1 MSDRRSDRIRFLEQ
15 SDIRRMSRECAR
27 HDGINLGQGIC
38 PLPSPPEVLDGAAE
52 AIREDKSTYS
62 AFEGVPELREALAEK
77 FAADNGM
84 EVDPDSEVVV
94 TVGSTGAFACA
105 VQGLFDPGDEF
116 VLLEPYY
123 GYHLNAIRGGGCEAR
138 FVTLE
143 PPEWEIRREA
153 LEEAITEDTRAIVV
167 NTPTNPSG
175 KVFGRGELETVAG
188 VCRDHDLIAVTD
200 EIYEYFL
207 YDDHEHV
214 SLATL
219 PGMRE
224 RTVTISGFSKTF
236 AVTGWR
242 LGYAAGPEELM
253 EPIGLVNDIHYVCAP
268 TPLQHG
274 VARAMERLSDAYY
287 EEMAAEFEKRRDF
300 ICPVLDEVGLTP
312 YVPDGAYYVLADVS
326 GLGYGDDRE
335 AAMHILEEAGV
346 ASVPGTAFHAGEEA
360 TDLVRFCYAQDWETL
375 EAAARALEDDLHL

>member
-1 MSDRRSDRIRFLEQ
+1 MSDRRSDRIGFLEQ

-62 AFEGVPELREALAEK
+62 AFEGVPALREALAEK
-77 FAADNGM
+77 FADHNGM
-84 EVDPDSEVVV
+84 DVDPDSEVVV

-116 VLLEPYY
+116 ILLEPYY
-123 GYHLNAIRGGGCEAR
+123 GYHLNAIRGGGCEAQ

-143 PPEWEIRREA
+143 PPEWEIRRGA

-175 KVFGRGELETVAG
+175 KVFGRRELETVAE

-207 YDDHEHV
+207 YDDREHV

-242 LGYAAGPEELM
+242 LGYAAGPEQLM

-287 EEMAAEFEKRRDF
+287 EEMADEFEKRRDF
-300 ICPVLDEVGLTP
+300 ICGVLDEVGLTP
-312 YVPDGAYYVLADVS
+312 YVPRGAYYVLADVS
-326 GLGYGDDRE
+326 GFGYGDDRE

-346 ASVPGTAFHAGEEA
+346 ASVPGTAFHAGDEA
-360 TDLVRFCYAQDWETL
+360 TDLVRFCYAQDWGTL